1 MAADPFWALMMS
13 GAGATSIGFALSSV
27 SRSYREHR
35 AQLLAA
41 QRAAAAERD
50 AEDQAWR
57 QKVLEQLHNLDEQAQ
72 RNARHI
78 ARLEGAAGLPDGDT

>member
-1 MAADPFWALMMS
+1 MLS
-13 GAGATSIGFALSSV
+13 GVGATGIGFALSSV

-35 AQLLAA
+35 AQLLASE
-41 QRAAAAERD
+41 RAAEAQRD
-50 AEDQAWR
+50 AEDEAWR
-57 QKVLEQLHNLDEQAQ
+57 QKVLEQLHGLDEKAQ